1 MNLDKV
7 STKKISIKLKK
18 LGVNSALLVD
28 TNKIDKN
35 FKNSIFNLHKIN
47 LIPSVG
53 LNVYDVLKFN
63 NLIFTKA
70 GLEEVEKR
78 LL

>member
-1 MNLDKV
+1 MQMQYYHHM
-7 STKKISIKLKK
+7 
-18 LGVNSALLVD
+18 
-28 TNKIDKN
+28 
-35 FKNSIFNLHKIN
+35 HKIN
-47 LIPSVG
+47 LIPSAG